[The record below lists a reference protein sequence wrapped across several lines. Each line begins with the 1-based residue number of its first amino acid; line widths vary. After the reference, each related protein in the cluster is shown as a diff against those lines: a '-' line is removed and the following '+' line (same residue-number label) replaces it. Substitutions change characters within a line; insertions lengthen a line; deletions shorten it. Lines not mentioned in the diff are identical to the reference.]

1 MRGAGNRVKPL
12 AWLDAA
18 ADRVA
23 VEAGGTPLAA
33 PAYLLSALAD
43 RSKLWVAAAAL
54 RTLTEPGRDWRPAAR
69 AVGTIAVQSALVHF
83 AVKPL
88 FRRSRPAGQVLS
100 RFGMRRPPSSSFPS
114 GHAASAAT
122 AAVLLA
128 DGRRSWSGPLAALAL
143 GVAWSRVQ
151 VRLHHASDVA
161 GGLVLGVAVGLAVK
175 RLFRVL

>member
-1 MRGAGNRVKPL
+1 MKPL
-12 AWLDAA
+12 DLLDDA

-23 VEAGGTPLAA
+23 IEAAGTPLAA

-43 RSKLWVAAAAL
+43 RSKLWLAAAAL
-54 RTLTEPGRDWRPAAR
+54 RTLTEPDRNWRPAAR
-69 AVGTIAVQSALVHF
+69 AVGTVAVQSALVHF
-83 AVKPL
+83 AIKPL
-88 FRRSRPAGQVLS
+88 FRRTRPAGPVLS

-122 AAVLLA
+122 AAILLA
-128 DGRRSWSGPLAALAL
+128 DGRRGWGAPLAGLAI

-161 GGLVLGVAVGLAVK
+161 GGLVLGMAVGLAVK

>member
-1 MRGAGNRVKPL
+1 VKPL
-12 AWLDAA
+12 AVLDDAA
-18 ADRVA
+18 ERLAI
-23 VEAGGTPLAA
+23 EAGETPLAS
-33 PAYLLSALAD
+33 PAFLLSALAD
-43 RSKLWVAAAAL
+43 RSKLWVAAAVL
-54 RTLTEPGRDWRPAAR
+54 RTLTEPDRDWRPAAR
-69 AVGTIAVQSALVHF
+69 AMGTVAAQSALVHF

-88 FRRSRPAGQVLS
+88 FGRRRPAGGVPS

-122 AAVLLA
+122 AAILLA
-128 DGRRSWSGPLAALAL
+128 DGRRGWGPPLAALAV

-151 VRLHHASDVA
+151 VRLHHASDVG

>member
-1 MRGAGNRVKPL
+1 MKPL
-12 AWLDAA
+12 ALLDDA

-23 VEAGGTPLAA
+23 IEAGGTALAA
-33 PAYLLSALAD
+33 PAFFLSALAD
-43 RSKLWVAAAAL
+43 RSKLWLAAAAL

-69 AVGTIAVQSALVHF
+69 AVGTVAAQSAFVHF

-88 FRRSRPAGQVLS
+88 FRRCRPAGHVRS
-100 RFGMRRPPSSSFPS
+100 RFGMRRPPSTSFPS

-122 AAVLLA
+122 AAILLS
-128 DGRRSWSGPLAALAL
+128 DGRRGWAAPLAALAL

-161 GGLVLGVAVGLAVK
+161 GGLALGVAVGLAAK

>member
-1 MRGAGNRVKPL
+1 VKPL
-12 AWLDAA
+12 TLLDNAA
-18 ADRVA
+18 ERVA
-23 VEAGGTPLAA
+23 VEAAATPLAA

-43 RSKLWVAAAAL
+43 RSKLWLAAAAL
-54 RTLTEPGRDWRPAAR
+54 RTLTEPERDWRPAAR
-69 AVGTIAVQSALVHF
+69 AVGTIAAQSALVHF
-83 AVKPL
+83 LVKPL
-88 FRRSRPAGQVLS
+88 FRRHRPPGQVRS

-122 AAVLLA
+122 AAILLA
-128 DGRRSWSGPLAALAL
+128 DGRRGWGPPLASLAL

-161 GGLVLGVAVGLAVK
+161 GGLVLGVAVGLAAR